1 MEKFI
6 SVCWGIWKDRNDLQ
20 MGGKGKMGRTILQSA
35 THLVEEFWLT
45 NEEKTEYQADP
56 VPMATW
62 QPPSQGFYKVNMDG
76 TVFMNKKQAG
86 VGVIIR
92 DGDGEVIVALSK
104 KWKCPLGAI
113 EAEAKA
119 LEAEVNFAWEVGIR
133 EAEFEIDLLMICN
146 ALHGLVSPPSSVVN
160 VLAGVRNQVSS
171 FRQ

>member
-1 MEKFI
+1 
-6 SVCWGIWKDRNDLQ
+6 
-20 MGGKGKMGRTILQSA
+20 MGRTILQSA
-35 THLVEEFWLT
+35 MHLVEEFWLT

-76 TVFMNKKQAG
+76 TVFTNRNQAG

-92 DGDGEVIVALSK
+92 DGNGEVIVALSK

-119 LEAEVNFAWEVGIR
+119 LEAGVNFAWEVGIG
-133 EAEFEIDLLMICN
+133 EVEFEIDLLMICN
-146 ALHGLVSPPSSVVN
+146 ALHGLVSLPSSVVN

>member
-1 MEKFI
+1 
-6 SVCWGIWKDRNDLQ
+6 
-20 MGGKGKMGRTILQSA
+20 
-35 THLVEEFWLT
+35 
-45 NEEKTEYQADP
+45 
-56 VPMATW
+56 
-62 QPPSQGFYKVNMDG
+62 MDG
-76 TVFMNKKQAG
+76 AVFMNKKQAG

-119 LEAEVNFAWEVGIR
+119 LEAGVNFAWEVGIR
-133 EAEFEIDLLMICN
+133 EVEFEIDLLMICN

>member
-1 MEKFI
+1 
-6 SVCWGIWKDRNDLQ
+6 
-20 MGGKGKMGRTILQSA
+20 
-35 THLVEEFWLT
+35 
-45 NEEKTEYQADP
+45 
-56 VPMATW
+56 
-62 QPPSQGFYKVNMDG
+62 MDG
-76 TVFMNKKQAG
+76 VVFTNRKQAG

-92 DGDGEVIVALSK
+92 NGNGEVITALSK

-146 ALHGLVSPPSSVVN
+146 ALHGLVSLPSSIVN
-160 VLAGVRNQVSS
+160 MLAGVRNQVSS

>member
-1 MEKFI
+1 
-6 SVCWGIWKDRNDLQ
+6 
-20 MGGKGKMGRTILQSA
+20 MGRMILQSA

-76 TVFMNKKQAG
+76 VVFTNRKQVG

-92 DGDGEVIVALSK
+92 NGNGEVITALSK

-119 LEAEVNFAWEVGIR
+119 LEVEVNFAWEVGIR
-133 EAEFEIDLLMICN
+133 EAEFEIDLLRICN
-146 ALHGLVSPPSSVVN
+146 ALHGLVSLPSSIVN
-160 VLAGVRNQVSS
+160 MLVGVRNQVSS